1 VLVHVF
7 AGFPVQETS
16 DEVSGDEMTHES
28 DDEMT
33 HGQIACIGLVIDS
46 SAPVKKCSSAEMMS
60 SKKVI

>member
-1 VLVHVF
+1 M
-7 AGFPVQETS
+7 QETS